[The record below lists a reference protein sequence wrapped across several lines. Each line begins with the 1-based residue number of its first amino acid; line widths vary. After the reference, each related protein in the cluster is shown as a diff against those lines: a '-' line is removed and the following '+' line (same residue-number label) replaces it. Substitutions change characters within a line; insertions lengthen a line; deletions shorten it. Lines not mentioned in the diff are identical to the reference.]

1 MDVQSDSPHVDAYFL
16 NLDCTSIAC
25 PVPTISRVQYG
36 EHVSLVSNVQL
47 KKRIPILQLVKT
59 IVATLLAWFA
69 ALAIYPHEQP
79 IFAAIAAII
88 VIQPSI
94 NQSLGKALERSTGV
108 ILGVA
113 IALGASLAF
122 GNQGW
127 LVLLA
132 IIVAFIAGWALKF
145 TPGTANQ
152 IAISAMLVI
161 AIGSATP
168 EYSLGRIVETFIG
181 ASIAFVVNAV
191 IVPPIDI
198 EPSRKAIATL
208 GSNIA
213 EILEDIGS
221 VLRRST
227 SHEVIQNIY
236 VRARDLRPQLNR
248 AQTTLRNAQ
257 EGLRFNVFKGKHADE
272 LAKEA
277 ALLQQLSIIVT
288 RVIGVAHGVRD
299 HYDDSVIAEPG
310 IAQIAEE
317 LMRSGHDLRLLVRD
331 AGLPATNQS
340 HPDTQELPAL
350 TEPIQLSPPSGL
362 NWVLIGFL
370 MENLR
375 RIRDEITEGFED

>member
-1 MDVQSDSPHVDAYFL
+1 MK
-16 NLDCTSIAC
+16 
-25 PVPTISRVQYG
+25 ISRAPGGRSEDIQYG
-36 EHVSLVSNVQL
+36 EDVSIVSNVQL
-47 KKRIPILQLVKT
+47 KKRIPLLQLVKT

-122 GNQGW
+122 GSQGW

-132 IIVAFIAGWALKF
+132 IIVSFIAGWAFKF

-168 EYSLGRIVETFIG
+168 EYALGRIVETFLG
-181 ASIAFVVNAV
+181 ATIAFVVNAV
-191 IVPPIDI
+191 IVPPLDI

-208 GSNIA
+208 GANIA
-213 EILEDIGS
+213 EVLEDVGS

-236 VRARDLRPQLNR
+236 TRARELRPQLNS
-248 AQTTLRNAQ
+248 AQATLRNAQ
-257 EGLRFNVFKGKHADE
+257 EGLRFNVFKGKHAQE
-272 LAKEA
+272 LEKEA

-317 LMRSGHDLRLLVRD
+317 LLRSGHDLRMLVRD
-331 AGLPATNQS
+331 AGLPATKQS